1 MSYEKPWKGF
11 SGGAAWSDF
20 YFGKLSLATE
30 WRVDWEEETGVE
42 VRVQVRGFISPATR
56 AHSLTSSLQ
65 KLLLSTY
72 SVPGLVLCPSR
83 EITKLFLCW
92 DSGSQEHKQLSCF
105 AKANL
110 LHKKKDRHVLCVGAL
125 NRISHHF

>member
-83 EITKLFLCW
+83 EITKL
-92 DSGSQEHKQLSCF
+92 SSC
-105 AKANL
+105 AGILGVRNTNSCHALPKL
-110 LHKKKDRHVLCVGAL
+110 TCYIKRRTDMCCVWEP
-125 NRISHHF
+125 